1 MQQNNISNLKK
12 KEENHM
18 LNKTIKKLIAT
29 ALTVATVATTMVA
42 PVSAS
47 TLTPKKF
54 HSVEEITEY
63 VDYFNEI
70 TDRYAFRP
78 DGYIPVGSNGRYHD
92 GQAYKSWQMTILLQ
106 NTSGI
111 TSEQK
116 ADMKKAAATWK
127 RSYLSERML
136 YTYQTKW
143 SDKMYYYLDDDRTS
157 KSWAS
162 KYKAKAKKTYTEID
176 AFISKNAKYNQK
188 LAGELK
194 KFNKQ
199 RLDIYNKA
207 INNWF
212 FKMTKKQKAKY
223 ISPIC
228 GSGRKPQASIIQYV
242 DAVFSKSKM
251 ASDLT
256 FTTFGEQCT
265 KHISVDDYHDTKLYA
280 LKTLGL
286 HGYDLN
292 PNGANPTWN
301 RHIRWTKW

>member
-1 MQQNNISNLKK
+1 MLKK
-12 KEENHM
+12 T
-18 LNKTIKKLIAT
+18 LKKLIAT
-29 ALTVATVATTMVA
+29 ALAVATLVTSAM

-47 TLTPKKF
+47 TLTPKKS
-54 HSVEEITEY
+54 HSEAQITEY
-63 VDYFNEI
+63 VDYFNDI

-78 DGYIPVGSNGRYHD
+78 DGYIPVGSDGRYHE
-92 GQAYKSWQMTILLQ
+92 GQSYDSWQMTILLQ
-106 NTSGI
+106 KTPGI

-116 ADMKKAAATWK
+116 ADMQKAASTWK
-127 RSYLSERML
+127 KSYLSERML

-157 KSWAS
+157 ASWAS

-176 AFISKNAKYNQK
+176 AFISKNAKFNQK

-207 INNWF
+207 IDNWF

-223 ISPIC
+223 MSPIC
-228 GSGRKPQASIIQYV
+228 GSGRRPQASIIQYV
-242 DAVFSKSKM
+242 DVMFRKSKM
-251 ASDLT
+251 SSDPGYCT
-256 FTTFGEQCT
+256 MFGAQCT
-265 KHISVDDYHDTKLYA
+265 RRSAVDAYYDTKLYSS
-280 LKTLGL
+280 KTLGL
-286 HGYDLN
+286 HGNDLN

-301 RHIRWTKW
+301 RHIQWKKW

>member
-1 MQQNNISNLKK
+1 MLKK
-12 KEENHM
+12 T
-18 LNKTIKKLIAT
+18 LKKLIAT
-29 ALTVATVATTMVA
+29 ALAVATVVTSGTV
-42 PVSAS
+42 VSAS
-47 TLTPKKF
+47 TLTPKKS
-54 HSVEEITEY
+54 HSVAQITEY
-63 VDYFNEI
+63 VDYFNDI

-78 DGYIPVGSNGRYHD
+78 DGYIPVGSSGEYHR
-92 GQAYKSWQMTILLQ
+92 GMAYDSWQMTTLLQ

-127 RSYLSERML
+127 KSYLSERML

-143 SDKMYYYLDDDRTS
+143 SNKMYYYLDDDRTS

-162 KYKAKAKKTYTEID
+162 KYKAKAKQTYTEVNT
-176 AFISKNAKYNQK
+176 FIAKNAKYNQK

-207 INNWF
+207 ITNWC
-212 FKMTKKQKAKY
+212 FKMTKSQKAKY

-242 DAVFSKSKM
+242 DTVFSKSKM

-256 FTTFGEQCT
+256 FTSFGMQCT
-265 KHISVDDYHDTKLYA
+265 KHVSVDDYHDTKLY
-280 LKTLGL
+280 LSKTLKI

-292 PNGANPTWN
+292 PNGAGNVWVDHTQW
-301 RHIRWTKW
+301 WKW

>member
-1 MQQNNISNLKK
+1 MLKK
-12 KEENHM
+12 A
-18 LNKTIKKLIAT
+18 LKKLIAT
-29 ALTVATVATTMVA
+29 ALAVATVATSGTA
-42 PVSAS
+42 VSAS
-47 TLTPKKF
+47 TLTPKKS
-54 HSVEEITEY
+54 HSEAQITEY
-63 VDYFNEI
+63 VDYFNDI

-78 DGYIPVGSNGRYHD
+78 DGYIPVGSDGGYHS
-92 GQAYKSWQMTILLQ
+92 GMAYRSWQMTILLQ
-106 NTSGI
+106 NTQGI

-136 YTYQTKW
+136 YMYQTKW

-207 INNWF
+207 IDNWC
-212 FKMTKKQKAKY
+212 FKMTKSQKAKY
-223 ISPIC
+223 LSPIV
-228 GSGRKPQASIIQYV
+228 GSGMKPQPSIIQYV

-251 ASDLT
+251 SSEP
-256 FTTFGEQCT
+256 FYIVG
-265 KHISVDDYHDTKLYA
+265 INSVDAFDDGDDYAWGT
-280 LKTLGL
+280 LK
-286 HGYDLN
+286 LN
-292 PNGANPTWN
+292 PFNGSPNAPNRIWN
-301 RHIRWTKW
+301 QHIQWKKW

>member
-1 MQQNNISNLKK
+1 MLKK
-12 KEENHM
+12 A
-18 LNKTIKKLIAT
+18 LKKLIAT
-29 ALTVATVATTMVA
+29 ALAVATVATSGTA
-42 PVSAS
+42 VSAS
-47 TLTPKKF
+47 TLTPKKS
-54 HSVEEITEY
+54 HSEAQITEY
-63 VDYFNEI
+63 VDYFNDI

-78 DGYIPVGSNGRYHD
+78 DGYIPVGSDGGYHS
-92 GQAYKSWQMTILLQ
+92 GMAYRSWQMTILLQ
-106 NTSGI
+106 NTQGI

-116 ADMKKAAATWK
+116 ADMKKASATWK

-136 YTYQTKW
+136 YMYQTKW

-207 INNWF
+207 IDNWC
-212 FKMTKKQKAKY
+212 FKMTKSQKAKY
-223 ISPIC
+223 LSPIV
-228 GSGRKPQASIIQYV
+228 GSGMKPQPSIIQYV

-251 ASDLT
+251 SSDPWYVT
-256 FTTFGEQCT
+256 MFGAQCT
-265 KHISVDDYHDTKLYA
+265 RHIAVDDYADTELYVS
-280 LKTLGL
+280 KTLKI
-286 HGYDLN
+286 HGTDLN
-292 PNGANPTWN
+292 PNGAGRIWVNHTQWQ
-301 RHIRWTKW
+301 KW

>member
-1 MQQNNISNLKK
+1 
-12 KEENHM
+12 M
-18 LNKTIKKLIAT
+18 LNKTIKKLIALT
-29 ALTVATVATTMVA
+29 LATVTVATGSTA
-42 PVSAS
+42 VSAS
-47 TLTPKKF
+47 TLTPKKS
-54 HSVEEITEY
+54 HSEAQITEY
-63 VDYFNEI
+63 VDYFNDI

-78 DGYIPVGSNGRYHD
+78 DGYVPTGSDGSYHS
-92 GQAYKSWQMTILLQ
+92 GMAYRSWQMTTLLQ
-106 NTSGI
+106 KTPGI

-136 YTYQTKW
+136 YMYQTKW

-162 KYKAKAKKTYTEID
+162 KYKAKAKKTYTEVN
-176 AFISKNAKYNQK
+176 AFISKNAKHNLK

-199 RLDIYNKA
+199 RLNIYNKA
-207 INNWF
+207 IDNWF

-228 GSGRKPQASIIQYV
+228 GSGRKPQASIIEYV
-242 DAVFSKSKM
+242 DAMFSKSKM
-251 ASDLT
+251 SSDPWYRTMFGAS
-256 FTTFGEQCT
+256 CT
-265 KHISVDDYHDTKLYA
+265 KHIAVDDYADTKLYV
-280 LKTLGL
+280 LKTLKI

-292 PNGANPTWN
+292 PNGAGNVWADHTQWQ
-301 RHIRWTKW
+301 KW

>member
-1 MQQNNISNLKK
+1 
-12 KEENHM
+12 M

-47 TLTPKKF
+47 TLTPKKS
-54 HSVEEITEY
+54 HSEAQITEY
-63 VDYFNEI
+63 VDYFNDI

-78 DGYIPVGSNGRYHD
+78 DGYIPVGSSGEYHD
-92 GQAYKSWQMTILLQ
+92 TQAYDSWQMTTLLQ
-106 NTSGI
+106 NTPGI

-116 ADMKKAAATWK
+116 ADMKKAASTWK
-127 RSYLSERML
+127 KSYLSERML
-136 YTYQTKW
+136 YIYQTKW
-143 SDKMYYYLDDDRTS
+143 SDKMYYYLDDDRTA

-162 KYKAKAKKTYTEID
+162 KYKAKAKKTYTEVN
-176 AFISKNAKYNQK
+176 AYLTKNAKYNQK

-207 INNWF
+207 IDNWF

-242 DAVFSKSKM
+242 NAVFSKSKM

-256 FTTFGEQCT
+256 FTSFGMQCT
-265 KHISVDDYHDTKLYA
+265 KHISVDDYHDTKLYSS
-280 LKTLGL
+280 KTLGL

-301 RHIRWTKW
+301 RHIQWKKW

>member
-1 MQQNNISNLKK
+1 
-12 KEENHM
+12 M

-29 ALTVATVATTMVA
+29 ALAVATVATTMVA

-47 TLTPKKF
+47 TLTPKKS

-106 NTSGI
+106 KTPGI

-116 ADMKKAAATWK
+116 ADMKKAASTWK

-176 AFISKNAKYNQK
+176 AFITKNAKYNQK

-292 PNGANPTWN
+292 PNGPNPTWN

>member
-1 MQQNNISNLKK
+1 
-12 KEENHM
+12 M
-18 LNKTIKKLIAT
+18 LNKTIKKLIALT
-29 ALTVATVATTMVA
+29 LATVTVATGSTA
-42 PVSAS
+42 VSAS
-47 TLTPKKF
+47 TLTPKKS
-54 HSVEEITEY
+54 HSEAQITEY

-78 DGYIPVGSNGRYHD
+78 DGYIPVGSSGKYH
-92 GQAYKSWQMTILLQ
+92 GTQAYDSWQMTMMLQ

-136 YTYQTKW
+136 YIYQTKW
-143 SDKMYYYLDDDRTS
+143 SDKMYDYLDDDRTS

-162 KYKAKAKKTYTEID
+162 KYKAKAKKTYTEVN
-176 AFISKNAKYNQK
+176 AYLTKNAKYNQK

-223 ISPIC
+223 VSPIC

-256 FTTFGEQCT
+256 FTSFGMQCT
-265 KHISVDDYHDTKLYA
+265 KHISVDDYHDTKLYSS
-280 LKTLGL
+280 KTLGL

-301 RHIRWTKW
+301 RHIQWKEW

>member
-1 MQQNNISNLKK
+1 MLKK
-12 KEENHM
+12 T
-18 LNKTIKKLIAT
+18 LKKLIALT
-29 ALTVATVATTMVA
+29 LATVTVATSGTA
-42 PVSAS
+42 VSAS
-47 TLTPKKF
+47 TLTPKKS

-78 DGYIPVGSNGRYHD
+78 DGYIPVGSSGKYHD
-92 GQAYKSWQMTILLQ
+92 GQAYKSWQMTTLLQ
-106 NTSGI
+106 NTPGI

-116 ADMKKAAATWK
+116 ADMKKAASTWK
-127 RSYLSERML
+127 KSYLSERML

-162 KYKAKAKKTYTEID
+162 KYKARAKKTYTEID

-188 LAGELK
+188 LAGELR

-207 INNWF
+207 INNWC
-212 FKMTKKQKAKY
+212 FKMTKSQKSKY

-228 GSGRKPQASIIQYV
+228 GSGIGDKPQASIIQYV

-251 ASDLT
+251 SSY
-256 FTTFGEQCT
+256 FVSTTFGEQCT

-292 PNGANPTWN
+292 PNGANPTWC